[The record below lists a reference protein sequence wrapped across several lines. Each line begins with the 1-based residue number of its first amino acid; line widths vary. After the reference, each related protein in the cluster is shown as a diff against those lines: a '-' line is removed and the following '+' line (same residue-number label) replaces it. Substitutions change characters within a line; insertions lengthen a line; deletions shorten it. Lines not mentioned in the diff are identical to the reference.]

1 VAAVTS
7 GTRQVVGLALIGLAL
22 VAGARWALPQAPPI
36 YEGITVPPPYQ
47 YCHPPANLRSSNKL
61 PTGGEGDLQ
70 VVGGVNKLGTVETQ
84 DRQVVVFFA
93 QGVFKLNAPLHVTVG
108 PVCDSPTPP
117 PAHSTLVGNVYRV
130 QVRPST
136 ASASTPPLQIP
147 AQVLLR
153 VPPVPYNTVR
163 VYYAGAWHD
172 TQFGAQID
180 LVNVSLATLGE
191 VAAFNDTSLKQPAK
205 PPPSVSYAAIISGV
219 LVLVAVALI
228 GAGIIAQRRRE
239 RDDKPT

>member
-1 VAAVTS
+1 VTTATRRVA
-7 GTRQVVGLALIGLAL
+7 GLALIGLAL
-22 VAGARWALPQAPPI
+22 VVAARWALPQAPPI
-36 YEGITVPPPYQ
+36 YEGITAPPPYQ
-47 YCHPPANLRSSNKL
+47 YCHPPANLRSSNKP

-70 VVGGVNKLGTVETQ
+70 VVNGLNKLGTVETQ

-93 QGVFKLNAPLHVTVG
+93 QGVFKLNAPLHVTIT
-108 PVCDSPTPP
+108 PICDSPPPP
-117 PAHSTLVGNVYRV
+117 PAHSTLVGNVYRI
-130 QVRPST
+130 QVRSATP
-136 ASASTPPLQIP
+136 SASPPPLQIP
-147 AQVLLR
+147 AQVLFR

-180 LVNVSLATLGE
+180 LVNLSLTTLGD

-219 LVLVAVALI
+219 LVLIAVALI
-228 GAGIIAQRRRE
+228 GAGIIAQRRRGSG
-239 RDDKPT
+239 DKPT